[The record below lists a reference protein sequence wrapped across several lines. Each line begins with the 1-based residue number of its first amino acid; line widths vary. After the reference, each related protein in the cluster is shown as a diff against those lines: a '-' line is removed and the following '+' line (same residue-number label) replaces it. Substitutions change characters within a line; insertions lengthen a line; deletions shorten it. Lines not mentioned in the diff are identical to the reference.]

1 MGACRTSI
9 KEGRRYYE
17 QERFFNFLSKFYKN
31 MKNADKKA
39 VAKSFGIGYTYLES
53 WLESISYVRNVC
65 AHYGRLYNAKLSKTP
80 ILYKEYTQA
89 GIGNNRMFGVLLC
102 MKQILKKNQI
112 IISVIAI
119 MLIAAGYMNY
129 TSNEKQVLETA
140 VLTDSEKYAGI
151 GDATLVSANVAD
163 NNDLVN
169 NNEGQ
174 NIAADSVKSEEKKD
188 EIKSN
193 EQNTENKENDKNTV
207 PNEVNTSTNV
217 TETSG
222 DQYFAELRLERDK
235 MYSQMLESYQKI
247 LSNSQISET
256 QKEISENEIKKI
268 NDTRN
273 AIMIAENLIKNK
285 GFEDLIIF
293 INGDSISIIVKAK
306 ELKEEQI
313 AQIQNIISRELKG
326 EIENIHISNKE

>member
-1 MGACRTSI
+1 
-9 KEGRRYYE
+9 
-17 QERFFNFLSKFYKN
+17 
-31 MKNADKKA
+31 
-39 VAKSFGIGYTYLES
+39 
-53 WLESISYVRNVC
+53 
-65 AHYGRLYNAKLSKTP
+65 
-80 ILYKEYTQA
+80 
-89 GIGNNRMFGVLLC
+89 

-129 TSNEKQVLETA
+129 TSNEKQALETA

-151 GDATLVSANVAD
+151 GDATLVSANVTD
-163 NNDLVN
+163 NNDA
-169 NNEGQ
+169 Q
-174 NIAADSVKSEEKKD
+174 NITDDSTKNED

-193 EQNTENKENDKNTV
+193 EQNGRTLTVNSIPYSVEGGETTTDTTTETTTV
-207 PNEVNTSTNV
+207 TTRETTTETTTV

-285 GFEDLIIF
+285 GFQDLIIF

>member
-1 MGACRTSI
+1 
-9 KEGRRYYE
+9 
-17 QERFFNFLSKFYKN
+17 
-31 MKNADKKA
+31 
-39 VAKSFGIGYTYLES
+39 
-53 WLESISYVRNVC
+53 
-65 AHYGRLYNAKLSKTP
+65 
-80 ILYKEYTQA
+80 
-89 GIGNNRMFGVLLC
+89 

-129 TSNEKQVLETA
+129 TSNEKQALETA

-169 NNEGQ
+169 NDETQNTDNE
-174 NIAADSVKSEEKKD
+174 NNDTSKDEDKKD

-207 PNEVNTSTNV
+207 QNEVNTSTNV

-285 GFEDLIIF
+285 GFQDLIIF

>member
-1 MGACRTSI
+1 
-9 KEGRRYYE
+9 
-17 QERFFNFLSKFYKN
+17 
-31 MKNADKKA
+31 
-39 VAKSFGIGYTYLES
+39 
-53 WLESISYVRNVC
+53 
-65 AHYGRLYNAKLSKTP
+65 
-80 ILYKEYTQA
+80 
-89 GIGNNRMFGVLLC
+89 

-129 TSNEKQVLETA
+129 TSNEKQALETA

-163 NNDLVN
+163 NNDVVN

-174 NIAADSVKSEEKKD
+174 NIADDSVKKE

-193 EQNTENKENDKNTV
+193 EQNTETTENTV
-207 PNEVNTSTNV
+207 QNEINTSTTV

-222 DQYFAELRLERDK
+222 DQYFVELRLERDK

-285 GFEDLIIF
+285 GFQDLIIF

-313 AQIQNIISRELKG
+313 AKIQNIISRELKG

>member
-1 MGACRTSI
+1 
-9 KEGRRYYE
+9 
-17 QERFFNFLSKFYKN
+17 
-31 MKNADKKA
+31 
-39 VAKSFGIGYTYLES
+39 
-53 WLESISYVRNVC
+53 
-65 AHYGRLYNAKLSKTP
+65 
-80 ILYKEYTQA
+80 
-89 GIGNNRMFGVLLC
+89 

-129 TSNEKQVLETA
+129 TSNEKQALETA

-169 NNEGQ
+169 NDETQNTDNE
-174 NIAADSVKSEEKKD
+174 NNDTSKNEDKKD

-193 EQNTENKENDKNTV
+193 EQNTETTENAV
-207 PNEVNTSTNV
+207 QNEINTSTTV
-217 TETSG
+217 TENSG
-222 DQYFAELRLERDK
+222 NQYFAELRLERDK

-285 GFEDLIIF
+285 GFQDLIIF

-326 EIENIHISNKE
+326 EIENIHISNNE

>member
-1 MGACRTSI
+1 
-9 KEGRRYYE
+9 
-17 QERFFNFLSKFYKN
+17 
-31 MKNADKKA
+31 
-39 VAKSFGIGYTYLES
+39 
-53 WLESISYVRNVC
+53 
-65 AHYGRLYNAKLSKTP
+65 
-80 ILYKEYTQA
+80 
-89 GIGNNRMFGVLLC
+89 

-129 TSNEKQVLETA
+129 TSNEKQALETA

-169 NNEGQ
+169 NDETQNTDNE
-174 NIAADSVKSEEKKD
+174 NNDTSKDEDKKD

-193 EQNTENKENDKNTV
+193 EQNTETKENDKNTV
-207 PNEVNTSTNV
+207 QNEVNTSTNV

-285 GFEDLIIF
+285 GFQDLIIF

>member
-1 MGACRTSI
+1 
-9 KEGRRYYE
+9 
-17 QERFFNFLSKFYKN
+17 
-31 MKNADKKA
+31 
-39 VAKSFGIGYTYLES
+39 
-53 WLESISYVRNVC
+53 
-65 AHYGRLYNAKLSKTP
+65 
-80 ILYKEYTQA
+80 
-89 GIGNNRMFGVLLC
+89 

-129 TSNEKQVLETA
+129 TSNEKQALETA

-163 NNDLVN
+163 NNDFVN
-169 NNEGQ
+169 NDETQNTDNE
-174 NIAADSVKSEEKKD
+174 NNDTSKNEDKKD

-193 EQNTENKENDKNTV
+193 EQNTETTENAV
-207 PNEVNTSTNV
+207 QNEINTSTTV
-217 TETSG
+217 TENSG
-222 DQYFAELRLERDK
+222 NQYFAELRLERDK

-285 GFEDLIIF
+285 GFQDLIIF

>member
-1 MGACRTSI
+1 
-9 KEGRRYYE
+9 
-17 QERFFNFLSKFYKN
+17 
-31 MKNADKKA
+31 
-39 VAKSFGIGYTYLES
+39 
-53 WLESISYVRNVC
+53 
-65 AHYGRLYNAKLSKTP
+65 
-80 ILYKEYTQA
+80 
-89 GIGNNRMFGVLLC
+89 

-119 MLIAAGYMNY
+119 MLITAGYMNY
-129 TSNEKQVLETA
+129 TSNEKQALETA

-169 NNEGQ
+169 NDETQNTDNE
-174 NIAADSVKSEEKKD
+174 NNDTSKNEDKKD

-193 EQNTENKENDKNTV
+193 EQNTETTENAV
-207 PNEVNTSTNV
+207 QNEINTSTTV
-217 TETSG
+217 TENSG
-222 DQYFAELRLERDK
+222 NQYFAELRLERDK

-285 GFEDLIIF
+285 GFQDLIIF

>member
-1 MGACRTSI
+1 
-9 KEGRRYYE
+9 
-17 QERFFNFLSKFYKN
+17 
-31 MKNADKKA
+31 
-39 VAKSFGIGYTYLES
+39 
-53 WLESISYVRNVC
+53 
-65 AHYGRLYNAKLSKTP
+65 
-80 ILYKEYTQA
+80 
-89 GIGNNRMFGVLLC
+89 

-129 TSNEKQVLETA
+129 TSNEKQALETA

-169 NNEGQ
+169 NDETQNTDNE
-174 NIAADSVKSEEKKD
+174 NNDTSKDEDKKD

-193 EQNTENKENDKNTV
+193 EQNNENKENDKNTV
-207 PNEVNTSTNV
+207 QNEVNTSTNV

-285 GFEDLIIF
+285 GFQDLIIF

>member
-1 MGACRTSI
+1 
-9 KEGRRYYE
+9 
-17 QERFFNFLSKFYKN
+17 
-31 MKNADKKA
+31 
-39 VAKSFGIGYTYLES
+39 
-53 WLESISYVRNVC
+53 
-65 AHYGRLYNAKLSKTP
+65 
-80 ILYKEYTQA
+80 
-89 GIGNNRMFGVLLC
+89 

-129 TSNEKQVLETA
+129 TSNEKQALETA

-151 GDATLVSANVAD
+151 GDATLVSANVTD

-174 NIAADSVKSEEKKD
+174 NITDDSTKNED

-207 PNEVNTSTNV
+207 QNEINTSTNV

-247 LSNSQISET
+247 LSNNQISET

-285 GFEDLIIF
+285 GFQDLIIF

>member
-1 MGACRTSI
+1 
-9 KEGRRYYE
+9 
-17 QERFFNFLSKFYKN
+17 
-31 MKNADKKA
+31 
-39 VAKSFGIGYTYLES
+39 
-53 WLESISYVRNVC
+53 
-65 AHYGRLYNAKLSKTP
+65 
-80 ILYKEYTQA
+80 
-89 GIGNNRMFGVLLC
+89 

-129 TSNEKQVLETA
+129 TSNEKQALETA

-169 NNEGQ
+169 NDETQNTDNE
-174 NIAADSVKSEEKKD
+174 NNDTSKNEDKKD

-193 EQNTENKENDKNTV
+193 EHNTETTENAV
-207 PNEVNTSTNV
+207 QNEINTSTTV
-217 TETSG
+217 TENSG
-222 DQYFAELRLERDK
+222 NQYFAELRLERDK

-285 GFEDLIIF
+285 GFQDLIIF

-313 AQIQNIISRELKG
+313 AQIQNILSRDLKG

>member
-1 MGACRTSI
+1 
-9 KEGRRYYE
+9 
-17 QERFFNFLSKFYKN
+17 
-31 MKNADKKA
+31 
-39 VAKSFGIGYTYLES
+39 
-53 WLESISYVRNVC
+53 
-65 AHYGRLYNAKLSKTP
+65 
-80 ILYKEYTQA
+80 
-89 GIGNNRMFGVLLC
+89 

-129 TSNEKQVLETA
+129 TSNEKQALETA

-169 NNEGQ
+169 NDETQNTDNE
-174 NIAADSVKSEEKKD
+174 NNDTSKNEDKKD

-193 EQNTENKENDKNTV
+193 EQNTETTENAV
-207 PNEVNTSTNV
+207 QNEINTSTTV
-217 TETSG
+217 TENRG
-222 DQYFAELRLERDK
+222 NQYFAELRLERDK

-285 GFEDLIIF
+285 GFQDLIIF

>member
-1 MGACRTSI
+1 
-9 KEGRRYYE
+9 
-17 QERFFNFLSKFYKN
+17 
-31 MKNADKKA
+31 
-39 VAKSFGIGYTYLES
+39 
-53 WLESISYVRNVC
+53 
-65 AHYGRLYNAKLSKTP
+65 
-80 ILYKEYTQA
+80 
-89 GIGNNRMFGVLLC
+89 

-129 TSNEKQVLETA
+129 TSNEKQALETA
-140 VLTDSEKYAGI
+140 ALTDSEKYAGI

-163 NNDLVN
+163 NNDVVN

-174 NIAADSVKSEEKKD
+174 NIADDSVKKE

-193 EQNTENKENDKNTV
+193 EQNTETTENAV
-207 PNEVNTSTNV
+207 QNEINTSTNV

-285 GFEDLIIF
+285 GFQDLIIF

-326 EIENIHISNKE
+326 DIENIHISNKE

>member
-1 MGACRTSI
+1 
-9 KEGRRYYE
+9 
-17 QERFFNFLSKFYKN
+17 
-31 MKNADKKA
+31 
-39 VAKSFGIGYTYLES
+39 
-53 WLESISYVRNVC
+53 
-65 AHYGRLYNAKLSKTP
+65 
-80 ILYKEYTQA
+80 
-89 GIGNNRMFGVLLC
+89 

-129 TSNEKQVLETA
+129 TSNEKQALETA

-169 NNEGQ
+169 NNEAQ
-174 NIAADSVKSEEKKD
+174 NITDESTKNEDNKD

-207 PNEVNTSTNV
+207 QNEVNTSTNV

-247 LSNSQISET
+247 LSNNQISET

-285 GFEDLIIF
+285 GFQDLIIF

>member
-1 MGACRTSI
+1 
-9 KEGRRYYE
+9 
-17 QERFFNFLSKFYKN
+17 
-31 MKNADKKA
+31 
-39 VAKSFGIGYTYLES
+39 
-53 WLESISYVRNVC
+53 
-65 AHYGRLYNAKLSKTP
+65 
-80 ILYKEYTQA
+80 
-89 GIGNNRMFGVLLC
+89 

-129 TSNEKQVLETA
+129 TSNEKQALETA
-140 VLTDSEKYAGI
+140 VLTDSEKYAEI

-169 NNEGQ
+169 NDETQ
-174 NIAADSVKSEEKKD
+174 NIIDDSATNEEKKD

-193 EQNTENKENDKNTV
+193 DQNTESKENIV
-207 PNEVNTSTNV
+207 QNEINTSTTV

-285 GFEDLIIF
+285 GFQDLIIF

>member
-1 MGACRTSI
+1 
-9 KEGRRYYE
+9 
-17 QERFFNFLSKFYKN
+17 
-31 MKNADKKA
+31 
-39 VAKSFGIGYTYLES
+39 
-53 WLESISYVRNVC
+53 
-65 AHYGRLYNAKLSKTP
+65 
-80 ILYKEYTQA
+80 
-89 GIGNNRMFGVLLC
+89 

-129 TSNEKQVLETA
+129 TSNEKQALETA
-140 VLTDSEKYAGI
+140 LLTDSEKYAGI

-169 NNEGQ
+169 NDETQNTDNE
-174 NIAADSVKSEEKKD
+174 NNDTSKDEDKKD

-207 PNEVNTSTNV
+207 QNEVNTSTNV

-222 DQYFAELRLERDK
+222 NQYFAELRLERDK
-235 MYSQMLESYQKI
+235 MYSQMLERYQKI

-285 GFEDLIIF
+285 GFQDLIIF

>member
-1 MGACRTSI
+1 
-9 KEGRRYYE
+9 
-17 QERFFNFLSKFYKN
+17 
-31 MKNADKKA
+31 
-39 VAKSFGIGYTYLES
+39 
-53 WLESISYVRNVC
+53 
-65 AHYGRLYNAKLSKTP
+65 
-80 ILYKEYTQA
+80 
-89 GIGNNRMFGVLLC
+89 

-129 TSNEKQVLETA
+129 TSNEKQALETA

-169 NNEGQ
+169 NDETQNTDNE
-174 NIAADSVKSEEKKD
+174 NNDTSKDEDKKD

-207 PNEVNTSTNV
+207 QNEVKTSTTV

-222 DQYFAELRLERDK
+222 DQYFVELRLERDK

-247 LSNSQISET
+247 LNNSQISET

-285 GFEDLIIF
+285 GFQDLIIF

>member
-1 MGACRTSI
+1 
-9 KEGRRYYE
+9 
-17 QERFFNFLSKFYKN
+17 
-31 MKNADKKA
+31 
-39 VAKSFGIGYTYLES
+39 
-53 WLESISYVRNVC
+53 
-65 AHYGRLYNAKLSKTP
+65 
-80 ILYKEYTQA
+80 
-89 GIGNNRMFGVLLC
+89 

-119 MLIAAGYMNY
+119 MLIAAGYINY
-129 TSNEKQVLETA
+129 TSNEKQALETA

-163 NNDLVN
+163 NSDVVN

-174 NIAADSVKSEEKKD
+174 NIADDSVKKD

-193 EQNTENKENDKNTV
+193 EQNTENKENDENTV
-207 PNEVNTSTNV
+207 QNEINTSTNV
-217 TETSG
+217 TKTSG

-285 GFEDLIIF
+285 GFQDLIIF
-293 INGDSISIIVKAK
+293 INGDSISIIIKAK

>member
-1 MGACRTSI
+1 
-9 KEGRRYYE
+9 
-17 QERFFNFLSKFYKN
+17 
-31 MKNADKKA
+31 
-39 VAKSFGIGYTYLES
+39 
-53 WLESISYVRNVC
+53 
-65 AHYGRLYNAKLSKTP
+65 
-80 ILYKEYTQA
+80 
-89 GIGNNRMFGVLLC
+89 
-102 MKQILKKNQI
+102 MKQSLKKNQI

-129 TSNEKQVLETA
+129 TSNEKQALETA

-163 NNDLVN
+163 NNDETQNTDNEN
-169 NNEGQ
+169 NTN
-174 NIAADSVKSEEKKD
+174 EEKKD

-193 EQNTENKENDKNTV
+193 EQNTEIKENTV
-207 PNEVNTSTNV
+207 QNEINTSTTV

-285 GFEDLIIF
+285 GFQDLIIF

>member
-1 MGACRTSI
+1 
-9 KEGRRYYE
+9 
-17 QERFFNFLSKFYKN
+17 
-31 MKNADKKA
+31 
-39 VAKSFGIGYTYLES
+39 
-53 WLESISYVRNVC
+53 
-65 AHYGRLYNAKLSKTP
+65 
-80 ILYKEYTQA
+80 
-89 GIGNNRMFGVLLC
+89 

-129 TSNEKQVLETA
+129 TSNEKQALETA

-174 NIAADSVKSEEKKD
+174 NITDDSTKNED

-193 EQNTENKENDKNTV
+193 EQNTETKENDKNTV
-207 PNEVNTSTNV
+207 PNEVNTSTTV

-285 GFEDLIIF
+285 GFQDLIIF

>member
-1 MGACRTSI
+1 
-9 KEGRRYYE
+9 
-17 QERFFNFLSKFYKN
+17 
-31 MKNADKKA
+31 
-39 VAKSFGIGYTYLES
+39 
-53 WLESISYVRNVC
+53 
-65 AHYGRLYNAKLSKTP
+65 
-80 ILYKEYTQA
+80 
-89 GIGNNRMFGVLLC
+89 

-129 TSNEKQVLETA
+129 TSNEKQALETA

-174 NIAADSVKSEEKKD
+174 NITDDSTKNED

-193 EQNTENKENDKNTV
+193 EQNTETKENDKNTV
-207 PNEVNTSTNV
+207 PNEVNTSTTV

-285 GFEDLIIF
+285 GFQDLIIF
-293 INGDSISIIVKAK
+293 INGDSISIIVKSK

>member
-1 MGACRTSI
+1 
-9 KEGRRYYE
+9 
-17 QERFFNFLSKFYKN
+17 
-31 MKNADKKA
+31 
-39 VAKSFGIGYTYLES
+39 
-53 WLESISYVRNVC
+53 
-65 AHYGRLYNAKLSKTP
+65 
-80 ILYKEYTQA
+80 
-89 GIGNNRMFGVLLC
+89 

-129 TSNEKQVLETA
+129 TSNEKQALETA

-163 NNDLVN
+163 NSDVVN

-174 NIAADSVKSEEKKD
+174 NIADDSVKKE

-193 EQNTENKENDKNTV
+193 EQNTETTENAV
-207 PNEVNTSTNV
+207 QNEINTSTTV

-285 GFEDLIIF
+285 GFQDLIIF

>member
-1 MGACRTSI
+1 
-9 KEGRRYYE
+9 
-17 QERFFNFLSKFYKN
+17 
-31 MKNADKKA
+31 
-39 VAKSFGIGYTYLES
+39 
-53 WLESISYVRNVC
+53 
-65 AHYGRLYNAKLSKTP
+65 
-80 ILYKEYTQA
+80 
-89 GIGNNRMFGVLLC
+89 

-129 TSNEKQVLETA
+129 TSNEKQALETA

-169 NNEGQ
+169 NDETQNTDNE
-174 NIAADSVKSEEKKD
+174 NNDTSKDEDKKD

-207 PNEVNTSTNV
+207 QNEVKTSTTV

-235 MYSQMLESYQKI
+235 MYSQMMESYQKI

-285 GFEDLIIF
+285 GFQDLIIF

>member
-1 MGACRTSI
+1 
-9 KEGRRYYE
+9 
-17 QERFFNFLSKFYKN
+17 
-31 MKNADKKA
+31 
-39 VAKSFGIGYTYLES
+39 
-53 WLESISYVRNVC
+53 
-65 AHYGRLYNAKLSKTP
+65 
-80 ILYKEYTQA
+80 
-89 GIGNNRMFGVLLC
+89 

-129 TSNEKQVLETA
+129 TSNEKQALETA

-151 GDATLVSANVAD
+151 GDATLVSANIAD

-174 NIAADSVKSEEKKD
+174 NITDDSTKNED

-193 EQNTENKENDKNTV
+193 EQNTETKENDKNTIQ
-207 PNEVNTSTNV
+207 NEINTSTTV
-217 TETSG
+217 TENSG

-247 LSNSQISET
+247 LSNNQISET

-285 GFEDLIIF
+285 GFQDLIIF

>member
-1 MGACRTSI
+1 
-9 KEGRRYYE
+9 
-17 QERFFNFLSKFYKN
+17 
-31 MKNADKKA
+31 
-39 VAKSFGIGYTYLES
+39 
-53 WLESISYVRNVC
+53 
-65 AHYGRLYNAKLSKTP
+65 
-80 ILYKEYTQA
+80 
-89 GIGNNRMFGVLLC
+89 

-129 TSNEKQVLETA
+129 TSNEKQALETA

-169 NNEGQ
+169 NDETQNTDNE
-174 NIAADSVKSEEKKD
+174 NNDTSKDEDKKD

-207 PNEVNTSTNV
+207 QNEVKTSTTV

-285 GFEDLIIF
+285 GFQDLIIF

-313 AQIQNIISRELKG
+313 AQIQNIISREVKG